1 MTSFWWLYLY
11 DTSKLDANKMRTRK
25 FDTVCCADS
34 AYGLF
39 LYFLITGKCI
49 DNTYFFFSKKV
60 PKIYREHLQENGRL
74 IKLPKTKIKLA
85 HYLAQLYYFILIPFS
100 YWRRKLYGLPVYGFD
115 CMEWT
120 NPILSLSHEFYLIED
135 GFGNYIMPSLNKE
148 RFNASWWRK
157 FLVSKTNI
165 FHVPFGI
172 SDAVTKIYLTGI
184 MPIPK
189 EIDHK
194 TCVVSVEKLW
204 NHISE
209 DKKLF
214 LLNFFIGERDF
225 TVQRDRKIL
234 LLTQCFSED
243 KIMSE
248 EQKIDIYS
256 RVIRLYGEN
265 NIVLKTHPRESTD
278 YKEIFPSLSIIDYPV
293 PFQLLNLLGLSF
305 EIAISVNST
314 AIFSLSNDTHKVI
327 LIPDKIVDIYDSA
340 LKAIA
345 DLKCN

>member
-1 MTSFWWLYLY
+1 MRKI
-11 DTSKLDANKMRTRK
+11 DTI
-25 FDTVCCADS
+25 CCVDS
-34 AYGLF
+34 AYGLLLF
-39 LYFLITGKCI
+39 FLITGKGM
-49 DNTYFFFSKKV
+49 DNTFFLFSKNV
-60 PKIYREHLQENGRL
+60 QKIYREYLQKSGRL
-74 IKLPKTKIKLA
+74 IKMPKTKKKFA
-85 HYLAQLYYFILIPFS
+85 NYLAYLYYLILIPIIF
-100 YWRRKLYGLPVYGFD
+100 WRKKIYGLPVYGFD
-115 CMEWT
+115 SMAWA

-157 FLVSKTNI
+157 FLVSKPNI

-194 TCVVSVEKLW
+194 TCVVSIEKLW

-214 LLNFFIGERDF
+214 LLNFFIGERNF

-243 KIMSE
+243 NIMSE

-256 RVIRLYGEN
+256 RIIRLYGED

-278 YKEIFPSLSIIDYPV
+278 YKAIFPSLSIIDYPV

-345 DLKCN
+345 DLKYN